1 MNFDGK
7 KYVVDGKPT
16 LMTNE
21 GEEAVQVLIEFLDR

>member
-1 MNFDGK
+1 VF
-7 KYVVDGKPT
+7 DGKPT